1 MSWTTIV
8 RLLGSLGHTVLVAV
22 LGFAALFI
30 AYLVADPNSG
40 APLEGAIWAVL
51 YAVLI
56 YGLVYVFQVRVA
68 KKPLAPTGL
77 FHWPVRSAVVGI
89 GLAILVFGAILAAN
103 LATGSLRYTGS
114 ITASE
119 GGTDPVILLLTGCVV
134 CLGIAIG
141 EELLFRGYLFEY
153 LKGQHGVAG
162 AAIISSVVFSLTHVM
177 DGDRSA
183 LELFNI
189 IVIGLAF
196 VLLRLQTGSLWVP
209 IGFHW
214 AWNWFDMYLV
224 TMGDEGVL
232 QFTSTRSGAGP
243 ESDVFTTIA
252 FIALAA
258 LLSAGIAKRK
268 RLKLQR
274 LAGER
279 LWPKGAGVAVAVW
292 LIIAAVTL
300 GAPALLRGEW
310 YQVVATD
317 SGKPQDLEV
326 LPAADVILP
335 SAELAATHVRAPLA
349 WQRATGN
356 GVVVLE
362 LAASGDGLAV
372 SGDRLAASG
381 DELVTSGDGLIDSG
395 SSDLSATPGWD
406 VLASIAPA
414 AVYRRQVVDG
424 RTPVQVPEDVDIVA
438 LPDAGLWQESALVD
452 QVRRLVETGKSVF
465 AGVDGDRT
473 LPSTTRRRLTQSGAT
488 TVGSSDVA
496 GIVVDPLVLQSPAD
510 VYAPVGTNSRQAAA
524 VVAAGVAALS
534 MEAFATEAYAG
545 DVRVRSL
552 RERLID
558 GAITRWQ
565 VVDVRT
571 GEIDEQLYKIDA
583 DGSYLAVQSRA
594 RRSVAY
600 RSLDAARS
608 AGVELPVSWDVNALH
623 VAPAWHLATGKGVRV
638 AVVAEGF
645 AHQRPSLQDRVVAQS
660 GFCPEPWDSY
670 RSPQGTSTAEAVVRI
685 APDAELIITLV
696 EEGDHTGRFPSA
708 VIWAV
713 QNEADVIV
721 IPFGPEMNSAT
732 ANQAIDFAVS
742 SGTVVIW
749 QAYEGENR
757 AVIRPLVPGVGF
769 AVGPALEFSAA
780 PGAESGIGPKVW
792 SGAEPKIGQMPGVP
806 RVSGL
811 PYLDWEFPRTGL
823 DCTPEVAGQIAG
835 LAALVIEVAPHLDGN
850 RVLDLLTATG
860 NQVGDLV
867 IPDAL
872 QLVLAAAG
880 VGD

>member
-214 AWNWFDMYLV
+214 AWNWFDMYLATV
-224 TMGDEGVL
+224 GDEGVL
-232 QFTSTRSGAGP
+232 RFTATKGSAGP
-243 ESDVFTTIA
+243 ESDLLTTAA
-252 FIALAA
+252 FAILAA
-258 LLSAGIAKRK
+258 VFSVGIIR
-268 RLKLQR
+268 
-274 LAGER
+274 GER
-279 LWPKGAGVAVAVW
+279 LRPRGSGLVEERLWQRGSVLAVAVW
-292 LIIAAVTL
+292 LIIAAAAL
-300 GAPALLRGEW
+300 GGPALYRDQS
-310 YQVVATD
+310 YQVAATD
-317 SGKPQDLEV
+317 PAKLQDLEI
-326 LPAADVILP
+326 LSADEAILP

-349 WQRATGN
+349 WRRATGN
-356 GVVVLE
+356 GTVVLELVVSGDE
-362 LAASGDGLAV
+362 LAASGDGLV
-372 SGDRLAASG
+372 ASG
-381 DELVTSGDGLIDSG
+381 DSEPLIASGGDTAEGRDTGSG
-395 SSDLSATPGWD
+395 RDT
-406 VLASIAPA
+406 LASIAPD
-414 AVYRRQVVDG
+414 AVHFRQVVDG
-424 RTPVQVPEDVDIVA
+424 RAAIQVREDVDIVA
-438 LPDAGLWQESALVD
+438 LPDAALWEESALVD
-452 QVRRLVETGKSVF
+452 QVQQLVQSGKAVF
-465 AGVDGDRT
+465 AGVEGDRA
-473 LPSTTRRRLTQSGAT
+473 LPSTTRRRLAQIGAI
-488 TVGSSDVA
+488 TVGSSDLA
-496 GIVVDPLVLQSPAD
+496 GIVVDPLALESPAD
-510 VYAPVGTNSRQAAA
+510 AYAPVGTHSRHAA
-524 VVAAGVAALS
+524 VVGAAGVAALS
-534 MEAFATEAYAG
+534 MEAQADDSQT
-545 DVRVRSL
+545 RSL

-571 GEIDEQLYKIDA
+571 GDVDEQLFEVDIN
-583 DGSYLAVQSRA
+583 GSYLAVQSRA
-594 RRSVAY
+594 QRPVVY
-600 RSLDAARS
+600 RSIDAARS
-608 AGVELPVSWDVNALH
+608 VGVDLPVEWDVNALH
-623 VAPAWHLATGKGVRV
+623 VEPAWQVATGQDVRV
-638 AVVAEGF
+638 AVIAEGF

-660 GFCPEPWDSY
+660 GFCPGPWDSY
-670 RSPQGTSTAEAVVRI
+670 RSPQGTSTAETVARI

-708 VIWAV
+708 VLWAV
-713 QNEADVIV
+713 QNEAHVIV

-742 SGTVVIW
+742 NGTVVIW
-749 QAYEGENR
+749 PAYTGNNR
-757 AVIRPLVPGVGF
+757 AVIRPAVPGTKPAVVPGVE
-769 AVGPALEFSAA
+769 LRI
-780 PGAESGIGPKVW
+780 ESGVG
-792 SGAEPKIGQMPGVP
+792 SGTTLGVEHIPGDL

-811 PYLDWEFPRTGL
+811 PYMSWEFPLTGVGY
-823 DCTPEVAGQIAG
+823 TPEISGQIAG
-835 LAALVIEVAPHLDGN
+835 LTALALEVAPNLDGP

-860 NQVGDLV
+860 SQVGDLV
-867 IPDAL
+867 VPDAL
-872 QLVLAAAG
+872 QLVLAAESLS
-880 VGD
+880 D